1 MSRRILSII
10 VALLVCGM
18 ALAVV
23 FAEKINRERFA
34 SAERAEVQHTLT
46 VIRDALEVNLTSNIQ
61 LVKGM
66 VGVIALTPDL
76 DQRRF
81 ELAARTLFSGAT
93 LLRSVAVA
101 PNMVIRQVYPRLG
114 NEKVIDVDYRELP
127 GQFAAVEQVRVTR
140 QIVVA
145 GPVNLIQG
153 GVGLVARLPV
163 YLSEDDGREYFWG
176 IISAVIDADKLY
188 AGSSLFDKELPIEI
202 AIRGKDASGPS
213 GDVFYGSPELFTST
227 PVLADIHLPYGAWQ
241 IAAIPRGG
249 WSPDPD
255 NLWSL
260 RLGIALIALLVL
272 GAFLALG
279 RALRLT
285 AKAGERVESSRRQLS
300 ATVENT
306 PNVAVQWFDPQGR
319 VTFWNKASER
329 LYGWSADEAMG
340 KRLDEL
346 IFTQD
351 EAARCSSVFV
361 EVLATG
367 KADGPTEYATR
378 TRSDELRWVEST
390 AFLIPGENA
399 QAPIMVCM
407 DVDITDRKQAE
418 RKLGKFNRDFEG
430 FLNQTTDFVYF
441 KDINSRFRFCSQT
454 LADITG
460 HASWRDM
467 IGKHDREVF
476 PPDTAQ
482 LYEAEEYPV
491 VSEGRPLINKV
502 EPYYDRDGQTG
513 YVQTNKWPLF
523 DEQRK
528 VVGIFGI
535 SRDITE
541 RILDQQEL
549 QQHRQR
555 LEQLVVERT
564 AELAIAKEAAES
576 ASVAKSD
583 FLANMSHEIRTPLN
597 AITGM
602 AHLIRRHGL
611 APDQMER
618 LDRLEGASE
627 HLLEI
632 INAILDLSK
641 IEAGKFTFEEAPV
654 KVDSVLGNV
663 ASMLHDRARTKNLAL
678 IVECDPLLPS
688 VLGDA
693 TRIQQALLN
702 YAGNAIKF
710 TDAGSVTLRVK
721 MLEEDF
727 GSVLLRFEVTDTGI
741 GIAEDELPRLFNA
754 FEQADNSI
762 TRKYGG
768 TGLGLAINRKL
779 ANLMGGDAGAE
790 SQYGEGSTFWL
801 TMRLKKGPEIDQSD
815 AMANEALAGD
825 ILRRDYPG
833 RRILLVE
840 DEPINQEI
848 ALEMLTDVGLVGDV
862 AVDGVAALEKLES
875 NGYDLILMDM
885 QMPKMD
891 GLTATRMVR
900 ALPNGSSIPILAM
913 TANAFSEDRTRCF
926 EVGMNDFIAKPV
938 DPAHL
943 YATLLKWLAKAAH

>member
-1 MSRRILSII
+1 MSRRILFI
-10 VALLVCGM
+10 VVAFLVCGM

-23 FAEKINRERFA
+23 FAENINRERYA
-34 SAERAEVQHTLT
+34 SAERAEVQHSLT
-46 VIRDALEVNLTSNIQ
+46 VVRDALEVNLTSNIQ

-66 VGVIALTPDL
+66 VGVIALTPEM

-81 ELAARTLFSGAT
+81 ELAARTLFSDAT

-101 PNMVIRQVYPRLG
+101 PNMVIRQVYPRPG
-114 NEKVIDVDYRELP
+114 NEKVIGVDYRELP
-127 GQFAAVEQVRVTR
+127 GQFAAVEQARVTR

-145 GPVNLIQG
+145 GPVDLIQG

-163 YLSEDDGREYFWG
+163 YLTGDEGQEYFWG
-176 IISAVIDADKLY
+176 IISAVIDAEKLY
-188 AGSSLFDKELPIEI
+188 AGSGLLDKDLPIEI

-213 GDVFYGSPELFTST
+213 GEIFYGRAGLFNSA
-227 PVLADIHLPYGAWQ
+227 PVLADIHLPYGSWQ
-241 IAAIPRGG
+241 IAALPRAG
-249 WSPDPD
+249 WSPEPD
-255 NLWSL
+255 NVWSL
-260 RLGIALIALLVL
+260 RLGIAMIAVLLL

-285 AKAGERVESSRRQLS
+285 ARAAERVGSSRRQLF

-306 PNVAVQWFDPQGR
+306 PNVAVQWFDAQGR

-329 LYGWSADEAMG
+329 LYGWSAEEAMG

-361 EVLATG
+361 HVLATG

-378 TRSDELRWVEST
+378 TRNGELRWVEST
-390 AFLIPGENA
+390 AFLIPGEDA
-399 QAPIMVCM
+399 LAPILVCM
-407 DVDITDRKQAE
+407 DVDVTDRKLAE
-418 RKLGKFNRDFEG
+418 QKLGEFNRDFEG

-441 KDINSRFRFCSQT
+441 NDINSRFRFCSQT

-476 PPDTAQ
+476 PSDTAR

-491 VSEGRPLINKV
+491 INEGKPLIDKV
-502 EPYYDRDGQTG
+502 EPYYDKDGQTR

-663 ASMLHDRARTKNLAL
+663 ASMLHDRARTKNLSL

-943 YATLLKWLAKAAH
+943 YATLLKWLEKAAH

>member
-1 MSRRILSII
+1 MSRRLLAII

-23 FAEKINRERFA
+23 FAENINRERFA
-34 SAERAEVQHTLT
+34 SAERDEVQHSLT

-81 ELAARTLFSGAT
+81 ELAANSLFSDAT
-93 LLRSVAVA
+93 LLRSVAIA
-101 PNMVIRQVYPRLG
+101 PDMVIRQVYPRLG
-114 NEKVIDVDYRELP
+114 NETVIGADYRELP
-127 GQFAAVEQVRVTR
+127 GQFAAVEQARMSR
-140 QIVVA
+140 KIIVA
-145 GPVNLIQG
+145 GPLKLIQG

-163 YLSEDDGREYFWG
+163 YLHGRDGQEYFWG
-176 IISAVIDADKLY
+176 VISAVIDADKLY
-188 AGSSLFDKELPIEI
+188 AASGLLDKDLPIEI

-213 GDVFYGSPELFTST
+213 GDVFYGRHELFKNA
-227 PVLADIHLPYGAWQ
+227 PVLADIHLPYGTWQ
-241 IAAIPRGG
+241 IAAVPHGG
-249 WSPDPD
+249 WSPEPD

-285 AKAGERVESSRRQLS
+285 AQAAERVEASRRQIS

-319 VTFWNKASER
+319 VIFWNSASER
-329 LYGWSADEAMG
+329 LYGWSADEAKG

-351 EAARCSSVFV
+351 EAARCQSVFV
-361 EVLATG
+361 EVMATG
-367 KADGPTEYATR
+367 QPDGPTEYATR
-378 TRSDELRWVEST
+378 TRTGELRWVEST
-390 AFLIPGENA
+390 AFLIPGEDRL
-399 QAPIMVCM
+399 APIMVCM
-407 DVDITDRKQAE
+407 DVDITDRKLAE
-418 RKLGKFNRDFEG
+418 QKLREFNRDVEG

-476 PPDTAQ
+476 PPDTAC

-491 VSEGRPLINKV
+491 FTEGRPLIDKV
-502 EPYYDRDGQTG
+502 EPYYDKDGQTG

-523 DEQRK
+523 DEERK

-549 QQHRQR
+549 QQHRHR

-564 AELAIAKEAAES
+564 AELAVAKEAAES

-618 LDRLEGASE
+618 LDRLEAASE

-654 KVDSVLGNV
+654 RVESVLGNV
-663 ASMLHDRARTKNLAL
+663 ASMLHDRAHAKSLL
-678 IVECDPLLPS
+678 LVVECDPRLPPL
-688 VLGDA
+688 LGDA
-693 TRIQQALLN
+693 TRMQQALLN
-702 YAGNAIKF
+702 YASNAIKF
-710 TDAGSVTLRVK
+710 TDAGRVTLRAK
-721 MLEEDF
+721 LLEQDSQ
-727 GSVLLRFEVTDTGI
+727 SVLLRFEVADTGI
-741 GIAEDELPRLFNA
+741 GIAEDELPRLFGA

-768 TGLGLAINRKL
+768 TGLGLAITRKL
-779 ANLMGGDAGAE
+779 AHLMGGDAGAE
-790 SQYGEGSTFWL
+790 SQSGQGSTFWL
-801 TMRLKKGPEIDQSD
+801 TMRLKRGNVIDLSD
-815 AMANEALAGD
+815 DSTNLAHAEE
-825 ILRRDYPG
+825 ILRRDHSG
-833 RRILLVE
+833 CRILLVE

-848 ALEMLTDVGLVGDV
+848 ALAMLDDVGMVVDV
-862 AVDGVAALEKLES
+862 AGDGVAALEMLAG
-875 NGYDLILMDM
+875 NDYDLILMDM

-900 ALPNGSSIPILAM
+900 ARPNGSRIPILAM

-938 DPAHL
+938 APAHL

>member
-1 MSRRILSII
+1 
-10 VALLVCGM
+10 
-18 ALAVV
+18 
-23 FAEKINRERFA
+23 
-34 SAERAEVQHTLT
+34 
-46 VIRDALEVNLTSNIQ
+46 
-61 LVKGM
+61 
-66 VGVIALTPDL
+66 
-76 DQRRF
+76 
-81 ELAARTLFSGAT
+81 
-93 LLRSVAVA
+93 
-101 PNMVIRQVYPRLG
+101 
-114 NEKVIDVDYRELP
+114 
-127 GQFAAVEQVRVTR
+127 
-140 QIVVA
+140 
-145 GPVNLIQG
+145 
-153 GVGLVARLPV
+153 
-163 YLSEDDGREYFWG
+163 
-176 IISAVIDADKLY
+176 
-188 AGSSLFDKELPIEI
+188 
-202 AIRGKDASGPS
+202 
-213 GDVFYGSPELFTST
+213 
-227 PVLADIHLPYGAWQ
+227 
-241 IAAIPRGG
+241 
-249 WSPDPD
+249 
-255 NLWSL
+255 
-260 RLGIALIALLVL
+260 
-272 GAFLALG
+272 
-279 RALRLT
+279 
-285 AKAGERVESSRRQLS
+285 
-300 ATVENT
+300 
-306 PNVAVQWFDPQGR
+306 
-319 VTFWNKASER
+319 
-329 LYGWSADEAMG
+329 
-340 KRLDEL
+340 
-346 IFTQD
+346 
-351 EAARCSSVFV
+351 
-361 EVLATG
+361 
-367 KADGPTEYATR
+367 
-378 TRSDELRWVEST
+378 
-390 AFLIPGENA
+390 
-399 QAPIMVCM
+399 
-407 DVDITDRKQAE
+407 
-418 RKLGKFNRDFEG
+418 
-430 FLNQTTDFVYF
+430 NQTTDFVYF

-555 LEQLVVERT
+555 LEQLVIERT